1 MRFCLAALGWPAE
14 VPDHVSLAPLI
25 RVRQAF
31 DQYACV
37 RPAKLFPGVRSPL
50 ADKRPEQIDI
60 VVIRENSE
68 GEYVDNGGRVRRGTP
83 DEYAV
88 QTAVHTRRGIERIL
102 RYGFA
107 LARRR
112 RRHLTM
118 VTKSNAQRHA
128 YTLWDDIL
136 DELKPQFA
144 DVETERQHA
153 DAAAMNFVRQPER
166 MDVVVASNLFGDLLT
181 DLGGV
186 ISGGLGL
193 APSTNTNPERD
204 FPSMFEPVHGSA
216 PDIAGKGIA
225 NPIAAIFERGLDA
238 RSPRTIRR
246 GNAHSHRRRTNARRR
261 PQNAR
266 SGRATFDRA
275 DGGKNSR
282 LRFDLMDTPDA
293 NSTDT
298 TETRVTSRRFVD
310 SERPV
315 ASKSSKGSPRPQSRK
330 SLRAAAAAEHRP
342 YVSLDNAQ
350 RNDHGAGTERFCGT
364 WPSSNPNNGA
374 FHVRRTGTR

>member
-1 MRFCLAALGWPAE
+1 MKKFRIAVYPGDGIGPEVIDAALRVLDAVQAKVGGFELERTMLPWGVVFWRKTGAAVPDDFLNVLRGHDAILLGALGWPAE

-25 RVRQAF
+25 RIRQAF

-37 RPAKLFPGVRSPL
+37 RPAKLFTGVRSPL
-50 ADKRPEQIDI
+50 ADKRPADIDLI
-60 VVIRENSE
+60 VIRENSE
-68 GEYVDNGGRVRRGTP
+68 GEYVDNGGRVRRGTS

-88 QTAVHTRRGIERIL
+88 QTAVHTRRGIDRIL
-102 RYGFA
+102 RYGFS

-112 RRHLTM
+112 RKHLTM

-136 DELKPQFA
+136 DELKPEFS
-144 DVETERQHA
+144 DVQVERQHA

-193 APSTNTNPERD
+193 VPSTNTNPERN

-225 NPIAAIFERGLDA
+225 NPIAAILSAALMLDHLEQF
-238 RSPRTIRR
+238 S
-246 GNAHSHRRRTNARRR
+246 
-261 PQNAR
+261 
-266 SGRATFDRA
+266 
-275 DGGKNSR
+275 
-282 LRFDLMDTPDA
+282 
-293 NSTDT
+293 
-298 TETRVTSRRFVD
+298 
-310 SERPV
+310 
-315 ASKSSKGSPRPQSRK
+315 
-330 SLRAAAAAEHRP
+330 AAARIRGAVEQTLAAGHKTRDLGGQL
-342 YVSLDNAQ
+342 STQ
-350 RNDHGAGTERFCGT
+350 QMTERIL
-364 WPSSNPNNGA
+364 A
-374 FHVRRTGTR
+374 AI

>member
-1 MRFCLAALGWPAE
+1 M
-14 VPDHVSLAPLI
+14 
-25 RVRQAF
+25 
-31 DQYACV
+31 

-50 ADKRPEQIDI
+50 ADKRPDDIDI

-68 GEYVDNGGRVRRGTP
+68 GEYVDNGGRVRCGTP

-88 QTAVHTRRGIERIL
+88 QTAVHTRRGIDRIL

-128 YTLWDDIL
+128 YTLWDDVL
-136 DELKPQFA
+136 DELRPQFA
-144 DVETERQHA
+144 DIETERQHA

-181 DLGGV
+181 DLGGA

-225 NPIAAIFERGLDA
+225 NPIAAILSTALMLD
-238 RSPRTIRR
+238 
-246 GNAHSHRRRTNARRR
+246 HLEL
-261 PQNAR
+261 
-266 SGRATFDRA
+266 F
-275 DGGKNSR
+275 
-282 LRFDLMDTPDA
+282 
-293 NSTDT
+293 
-298 TETRVTSRRFVD
+298 
-310 SERPV
+310 
-315 ASKSSKGSPRPQSRK
+315 
-330 SLRAAAAAEHRP
+330 AAATRIRTAVEQSLAAGHNTRDLGGQL
-342 YVSLDNAQ
+342 S
-350 RNDHGAGTERFCGT
+350 TEQMTDAIVQFL
-364 WPSSNPNNGA
+364 
-374 FHVRRTGTR
+374 

>member
-1 MRFCLAALGWPAE
+1 MKKFRIAVYPGDGIGPEVIDAALRVLDAVQARDGAFELERTLVPWGVNWWRKTGNVVPDDYLEALRPQDAILLGALGWPAE
-14 VPDHVSLAPLI
+14 VADHVSLAPLI
-25 RVRQAF
+25 RLRQAF

-50 ADKRPEQIDI
+50 ADKRPGDIDI
-60 VVIRENSE
+60 IVIRENSE

-128 YTLWDDIL
+128 YTLWDDVL
-136 DELKPQFA
+136 EELRPQFA

-193 APSTNTNPERD
+193 APSTNTNPERR

-216 PDIAGKGIA
+216 PDIAGQGIA
-225 NPIAAIFERGLDA
+225 NPIAAILSAALMLD
-238 RSPRTIRR
+238 
-246 GNAHSHRRRTNARRR
+246 HLEL
-261 PQNAR
+261 
-266 SGRATFDRA
+266 F
-275 DGGKNSR
+275 
-282 LRFDLMDTPDA
+282 
-293 NSTDT
+293 
-298 TETRVTSRRFVD
+298 
-310 SERPV
+310 
-315 ASKSSKGSPRPQSRK
+315 
-330 SLRAAAAAEHRP
+330 AAATRIRSAVEQTLAAGHKTRDLGGQL
-342 YVSLDNAQ
+342 S
-350 RNDHGAGTERFCGT
+350 TEQMT
-364 WPSSNPNNGA
+364 EKILA
-374 FHVRRTGTR
+374 AL